1 MMRRYHC
8 EICGQ
13 PATIHET
20 VFNEG
25 AVSCR
30 HLCQVHGQEKLLDP
44 VVKSDEADF
53 QALVDYYQ
61 SLSDAEKDELALDYR
76 LQRRVAQP

>member
-1 MMRRYHC
+1 MRRYHC

-20 VFNEG
+20 ALNDG
-25 AVSCR
+25 AVSYR
-30 HLCQVHGQEKLLDP
+30 HLCQVHGQEMLPAP
-44 VVKSDEADF
+44 VVTSDEAGF
-53 QALVDYYQ
+53 QAMVDYYRN
-61 SLSDAEKDELALDYR
+61 LSDAEKDELALDYR